1 MKSVVDVATMRALD
15 EATILGGVPAKVLM
29 ERAGKALFESHAW
42 RGPVAVVCGSGNNAG
57 DGYALAVLLREHG
70 IPCRLI
76 RLDARFSPDGEYFYR
91 RAMALGV
98 EDVLYTP
105 SVSFE
110 QDVEIADC
118 IFGVGFRG
126 TVTGAAKQV
135 IEKINAAGKFVV
147 SADINSGLNG
157 DNGMGRDCVHSN
169 LTVAI
174 QHYKAGHFLGDAKD
188 VIGALRRADIGILSP
203 KRPMGVVEAEDFRSL
218 LPPRKHN
225 GHKGNYGY
233 VTILGGCVAYSG
245 AAKLANLSCA
255 ALRSGCGVAKL
266 MVPAS
271 LRDAVLP
278 YLLESTFAPMPEE
291 NGEVLYDAHFLQEQL
306 AGQRAVA
313 VGMGWGRAPA
323 HEKILRHL
331 LTDESCA
338 LLIDAD
344 GLNTLSAMEDGEKLL
359 SQNKGR
365 VLLTPHVKEFER
377 ISGFSVADILE
388 HPIERAKE
396 YAKRSGACV
405 LLKGACTVVTDGDE
419 VLLMDRGCGGM
430 STAGSGDVLSGVLV
444 GLLGFL
450 PLCPMTAA
458 LGAYLAGRAGE
469 LAQAEKGAFG
479 MLASDTVTKLP
490 AALLEIEQA

>member
-15 EATILGGVPAKVLM
+15 EATVRDMLPARDLM

-42 RGPVAVVCGSGNNAG
+42 RGPVAIVCGSGNNAG
-57 DGYALAVLLREHG
+57 DGYALAIQLQKHDV
-70 IPCRLI
+70 PCRLV
-76 RLDARFSPDGEYFYR
+76 RLDAHFSEEGAYFYH

-98 EDVLYTP
+98 EDVLYSP
-105 SVSFE
+105 SVSFA
-110 QDVEIADC
+110 DDAEIVDC
-118 IFGVGFRG
+118 IFGMGFHG
-126 TVTGAAKQV
+126 TVTGTAKQA
-135 IEKINAAGKFVV
+135 IEAINAAGKWVL

-157 DNGMGRDCVHSN
+157 DNGLGETCVRSS

-174 QHYKAGHFLGDAKD
+174 QHLKAGHFLGDAKD
-188 VIGALRRADIGILSP
+188 VIGALRCADIGILPP
-203 KRPMGVVEAEDFRSL
+203 KHPMELVEKEDFRSF
-218 LPPRKHN
+218 LPLRKHN
-225 GHKGNYGY
+225 GHKGIYGY

-278 YLLESTFAPMPEE
+278 YLLESTLALLPEE
-291 NGEVLYDAHFLQEQL
+291 HGAVRYDEAFLREQL

-313 VGMGWGRAPA
+313 IGMGWGRAPA
-323 HEKILRHL
+323 NERILRYL
-331 LTDESCA
+331 LTATTCA

-344 GLNTLSAMEDGEKLL
+344 GLNTLSEMEDGEALL
-359 SQNKGR
+359 QKNKGR

-377 ISGFSVADILE
+377 LSGFSVADTLK
-388 HPIERAKE
+388 HPTERAKE
-396 YAKRSGACV
+396 YAKRCGACV

-419 VLLMDRGCGGM
+419 VLLVDRGCGGM

-469 LAQAEKGAFG
+469 LAQEEKGAFG
-479 MLASDTVTKLP
+479 MLASDTVAKLP
-490 AALLEIEQA
+490 DALLELERA

>member
-15 EATILGGVPAKVLM
+15 EATVRSGISSIELL

-57 DGYALAVLLREHG
+57 DGYALVIQLKKHG

-76 RLDARFSPDGEYFYR
+76 RLGTRFSEEGAYFYR
-91 RAMALGV
+91 RATELGV
-98 EDVLYTP
+98 EDVLYSP

-110 QDVEIADC
+110 DDAEIADC
-118 IFGVGFRG
+118 IFGMGFHG
-126 TVTGAAKQV
+126 AVTGEAKQV
-135 IEKINAAGKFVV
+135 IEKINACGRFVV

-157 DNGMGRDCVHSN
+157 DNGTGKDCVHSS

-174 QHYKAGHFLGDAKD
+174 QHYKPGHFLGDAKD
-188 VIGALRRADIGILSP
+188 VIGELRCVDIGILPP
-203 KRPMGVVEAEDFRSL
+203 KQPMGLVEKEDFRSV
-218 LPPRKHN
+218 LPLRKHN

-233 VTILGGCVAYSG
+233 VTVLGGCVAYSG

-271 LRDAVLP
+271 LQTAVLP
-278 YLLESTFAPMPEE
+278 YLLESTLSLLPEE
-291 NGEVLYDAHFLQEQL
+291 NGEVLYDEAFLKEQL

-344 GLNTLSAMEDGEKLL
+344 GLNTLSAMEDGEALL
-359 SQNKGR
+359 SKNRGR

-377 ISGFSVADILE
+377 LSGFSVTDISE

-419 VLLMDRGCGGM
+419 VLLADRGCGGM
-430 STAGSGDVLSGVLV
+430 STAGSGDVLSGVLA

-469 LAQAEKGAFG
+469 LAQEEKGTFG
-479 MLASDTVTKLP
+479 MLASDTVAKLP
-490 AALLEIEQA
+490 NALLEIERA